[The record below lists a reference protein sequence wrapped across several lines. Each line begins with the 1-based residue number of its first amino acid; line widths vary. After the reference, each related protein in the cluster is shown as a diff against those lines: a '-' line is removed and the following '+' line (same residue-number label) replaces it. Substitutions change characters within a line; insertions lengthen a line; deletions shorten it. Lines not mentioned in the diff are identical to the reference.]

1 MDLLKDEIARLDTY
15 EKTIDQHK
23 QWCMQVQ
30 LMKCEYKSAQSNVKT
45 CIQSVK
51 NITEDPTNSQLS
63 YISSDAICSSFEGQ
77 TLLTVQVRCE
87 IRFDSGFLNPS
98 LKM

>member
-30 LMKCEYKSAQSNVKT
+30 LIKRTSGS
-45 CIQSVK
+45 
-51 NITEDPTNSQLS
+51 PSQL
-63 YISSDAICSSFEGQ
+63 
-77 TLLTVQVRCE
+77 
-87 IRFDSGFLNPS
+87 
-98 LKM
+98 